1 MIERS
6 ERGRPGGLAA
16 EDRGYAHDSANGGAG
31 PAPAKLSLAVVI
43 PVYNGGENFRRCL
56 ASLAAAVPPPQ
67 EIIVVADG
75 DTDESWRLALEFGA
89 QVVKIATRGGPA
101 QARNVGARA
110 AQSEILFF
118 VDADVTIPVDVVSQI
133 VAVFAREP
141 ELSALFGSYDDEP
154 AAPNFLSQY
163 KNLFHHYVHQT
174 AREEAYTFWGA
185 CGAIRREVF
194 LALGGFYEKY
204 RSPSIEDIEFG
215 YRLRQAGKQIRLC
228 KTLQVKHLKRWG
240 IVSLVKADFFYR
252 ALPWTALIL
261 QERRLPNDLNLQ
273 LSSRVSVG
281 LTYGLV
287 VAGVSGWWWPGAFVV
302 AGIIVVLLL
311 LLNAPVYRFF
321 WRKRGLWF
329 AVRTVPWHWL
339 YYFYSGLAFAIG
351 VVAAVFRSQSPLKT
365 NAGAIVGG
373 QSSSGKFLG

>member
-1 MIERS
+1 
-6 ERGRPGGLAA
+6 
-16 EDRGYAHDSANGGAG
+16 
-31 PAPAKLSLAVVI
+31 
-43 PVYNGGENFRRCL
+43 
-56 ASLAAAVPPPQ
+56 
-67 EIIVVADG
+67 
-75 DTDESWRLALEFGA
+75 
-89 QVVKIATRGGPA
+89 
-101 QARNVGARA
+101 
-110 AQSEILFF
+110 
-118 VDADVTIPVDVVSQI
+118 
-133 VAVFAREP
+133 
-141 ELSALFGSYDDEP
+141 
-154 AAPNFLSQY
+154 
-163 KNLFHHYVHQT
+163 VHQT
-174 AREEAYTFWGA
+174 AREDAYTFWGA

-204 RSPSIEDIEFG
+204 RWPSIEDIEFG

-273 LSSRVSVG
+273 FASRVSVG

-287 VAGVSGWWWPGAFVV
+287 AAGVSGWWWPGAFVV

-351 VVAAVFRSQSPLKT
+351 VVSAVFRSQSPLKT
-365 NAGAIVGG
+365 NAEASVGR
-373 QSSSGKFLG
+373 QSSSGKYLG

>member
-1 MIERS
+1 M
-6 ERGRPGGLAA
+6 
-16 EDRGYAHDSANGGAG
+16 
-31 PAPAKLSLAVVI
+31 SLAVVI

-56 ASLAAAVPPPQ
+56 TSLAAAVPPPQ

-75 DTDESWRLALEFGA
+75 DTDDSWRLALEFGA
-89 QVVKIATRGGPA
+89 QVVKLATRGGPA

-110 AQSEILFF
+110 AQSELLLF
-118 VDADVTIPVDVVSQI
+118 VDADITVPIDIVSQI
-133 VAVFAREP
+133 VTVFAREP

-174 AREEAYTFWGA
+174 ARADAGTFWGA

-194 LALGGFYEKY
+194 LTLGGFYEKY
-204 RSPSIEDIEFG
+204 RRPSIEDIEFG

-228 KTLQVKHLKRWG
+228 KTLQVKHLKHWG
-240 IVSLVKADFFYR
+240 IVSLLKTDFYYR
-252 ALPWTALIL
+252 ALPWTELIL
-261 QERRLPNDLNLQ
+261 RERRVPNDLNLQ
-273 LSSRVSVG
+273 LSSRLSAG
-281 LTYGLV
+281 LTYGLL
-287 VAGVSGWWWPGAFVV
+287 VAGVSGGWWPGAFVA
-302 AGIIVVLLL
+302 AGMIVFLLL
-311 LLNAPVYRFF
+311 ALNAPLYRFF

-351 VVAAVFRSQSPLKT
+351 VVFAMCRSQSPLNTK
-365 NAGAIVGG
+365 AGAVVGG
-373 QSSSGKFLG
+373 PSSSGKYLR